1 MDATKGFVVGIL
13 FDWFK
18 GNGAKLRAMMGA

>member
-13 FDWFK
+13 FAWFK
-18 GNGAKLRAMMGA
+18 GNGAKLRARMGG